1 MTRKGWW
8 LLAAALSLAG
18 CKEGEARLAALPFQ
32 DSFERAELG
41 PDWRAEPGWSVKDG
55 QVYSAGTRNRAL
67 WLQAALPRDAVIEL
81 TARSESPAGDIKF
94 EAWGDGQNHASGYV
108 FIFGGWRNSIS
119 AIARLDEHGADRQ
132 EVNRPNQVRMGQ
144 HYRMKVVRQGEVIR
158 WYVDD
163 KLLLDFYDSAPLHGQ
178 GHDRFAFNDW
188 EAQLYFDDLRI
199 RPATPEDR

>member
-1 MTRKGWW
+1 MTRLGWW
-8 LLAAALSLAG
+8 LVAALALAG
-18 CKEGEARLAALPFQ
+18 CKEGEVRLAALPFQ

-41 PDWRAEPGWSVKDG
+41 PDWRAEPGWNAKDG
-55 QVYSAGTRNRAL
+55 QVFSAGTRNRAL
-67 WLQAALPRDAVIEL
+67 WLEAALPRDAVIEL

-94 EAWGDGQNHASGYV
+94 EAWGDGENHASGYI

-119 AIARLDEHGADRQ
+119 AIARLDEHGTDRQ

-144 HYRMKVVRQGEVIR
+144 FYRMKVVRQDKVIR

-163 KLLLDFYDSAPLHGQ
+163 KLLLDFYDSEPLYGK